1 MSVDF
6 KTSLLCDLLDCG
18 YADIGIIEDC
28 EYDFDE
34 IIEECKENFGDI
46 SLAGLVDTI
55 MCRGLCDIQNS
66 INDRIAE
73 LEKKKKPLS
82 KSKQR
87 ELDALKS
94 ISPFDDTE
102 RYFNYLDTHIWLSS
116 ENEDLW
122 KKYLVNEVDEFEEN
136 TGFAMQG
143 AW

>member
-28 EYDFDE
+28 KYDFDE

-46 SLAGLVDTI
+46 SLAGLADTI
-55 MCRGLCDIQNS
+55 LSRGLCDIQDS
-66 INDRIAE
+66 IDKRIKN
-73 LEKKKKPLS
+73 LEECEQHLNKTC
-82 KSKQR
+82 QA
-87 ELDALKS
+87 ELDALKE
-94 ISPFDDTE
+94 IDPFEDTT

-116 ENEDLW
+116 DNEELW